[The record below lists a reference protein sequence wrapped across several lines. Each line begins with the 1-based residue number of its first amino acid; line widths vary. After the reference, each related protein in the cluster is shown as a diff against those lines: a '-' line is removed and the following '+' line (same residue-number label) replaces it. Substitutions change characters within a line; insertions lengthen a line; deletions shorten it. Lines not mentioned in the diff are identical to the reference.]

1 MQVAEPSQPAADRK
15 HIAVFCLQ
23 NFQDPVTEMSAAGR
37 AASASRKQTEREL
50 WALRDNV
57 LRLEQELTVSQ
68 AQLDKVTRQLN
79 CLVELLRK

>member
-1 MQVAEPSQPAADRK
+1 
-15 HIAVFCLQ
+15 
-23 NFQDPVTEMSAAGR
+23 MSAAGR